1 LGNLRYRRHPEVPR
15 FHQRDEGSRMDYLQS
30 NNMVESWY
38 ARSLARLKNAVLRD
52 DAIDG
57 VAR

>member
-1 LGNLRYRRHPEVPR
+1 LSNFRYRRHTEASR
-15 FHQRDEGSRMDYLQS
+15 FHQRDKGSPADYLES
-30 NNMVESWY
+30 NNIVERPH
-38 ARSLARLKNAVLRD
+38 ARSLARLKSAVLRD

>member
-1 LGNLRYRRHPEVPR
+1 
-15 FHQRDEGSRMDYLQS
+15 MDYLQS